1 MEWKLLTKM
10 YSMLEAQ
17 MLVGRLET
25 EGISAQAWQ
34 EGAGKAYGLTVGYLG
49 EVRVMVMAGDLAR
62 AQIIAAEDYSD
73 TLPDDDDPVW
83 DEENDEL

>member
-1 MEWKLLTKM
+1 MDWKLLTKM

-25 EGISAQAWQ
+25 EGIPAQAWQ

-49 EVRVMVMAGDLAR
+49 EVRVMVMARRFSPRPNHRGRRLLQHPPR
-62 AQIIAAEDYSD
+62 RRRPRLGRRE
-73 TLPDDDDPVW
+73 
-83 DEENDEL
+83 

>member
-1 MEWKLLTKM
+1 MDWKLLTKM
-10 YSMLEAQ
+10 YSILEAQ

-25 EGISAQAWQ
+25 EGIPAQAWQ

>member
-1 MEWKLLTKM
+1 MDWKLLTKM

-25 EGISAQAWQ
+25 EGIPAQAWQ

-49 EVRVMVMAGDLAR
+49 EVRVMVLAGDLAR
-62 AQIIAAEDYSD
+62 AQIIAAEDYSN

>member
-1 MEWKLLTKM
+1 MDWKLLTKM

-25 EGISAQAWQ
+25 EGIPAQAWQ

>member
-1 MEWKLLTKM
+1 MDWKLLTKM

-25 EGISAQAWQ
+25 EGIPAQAWQ

-62 AQIIAAEDYSD
+62 AQIIAAEDYSN

-83 DEENDEL
+83 NEENDEL

>member
-1 MEWKLLTKM
+1 MDWKLLTKM

-25 EGISAQAWQ
+25 EGIPAQAWQ

-49 EVRVMVMAGDLAR
+49 EVRVMVLAGDLAR
-62 AQIIAAEDYSD
+62 AQIIAAEDYSN

-83 DEENDEL
+83 NEENDEL

>member
-1 MEWKLLTKM
+1 MDWKLLTKM

-25 EGISAQAWQ
+25 EGIPAQAWQ

-49 EVRVMVMAGDLAR
+49 EVRVMVMASDLAR
-62 AQIIAAEDYSD
+62 AQTIAAEDYSD

-83 DEENDEL
+83 DVENDEL

>member
-1 MEWKLLTKM
+1 MDWKLLTKM

-25 EGISAQAWQ
+25 EGIPAQAWQ

-62 AQIIAAEDYSD
+62 AQIIAAEDYSN